1 MTTTRKR
8 GRPVGSGIDDSRFL
22 VEVADL
28 MHANPA
34 LKARGAMNQVI
45 SRHKATWRV
54 HSEAA
59 MLRRLQDKWQK
70 QGVALLAQAQRRAEA
85 RERPVTLSDIV
96 EIGIRVNAAVKALR
110 TPVHIER
117 ITRVA
122 TAVAETLDRITRPVA
137 NIQKTM
143 DRMAVPVVNAHR
155 VMAAHR
161 ESIQR
166 IENVRKSIEL
176 ARLPRL

>member
-8 GRPVGSGIDDSRFL
+8 GRPAGSGIDDSRFL
-22 VEVADL
+22 MEVADL

-45 SRHKATWRV
+45 RRHKGTSRV

-85 RERPVTLSDIV
+85 RERPVNLSDIV
-96 EIGIRVNAAVKALR
+96 EIGIRVNAAVQALR

-117 ITRVA
+117 VTRIA
-122 TAVAETLDRITRPVA
+122 SAVAETIDRITKPMA
-137 NIQKTM
+137 EIQKTI
-143 DRMAVPVVNAHR
+143 DRLAEPLANAHR
-155 VMAAHR
+155 VMAAHK
-161 ESIQR
+161 EAFQHIQ
-166 IENVRKSIEL
+166 NYKKNIEL
-176 ARLPRL
+176 PRLPRL